1 MLSNKEDRKLQT
13 LAKFPTSTFLDC
25 RVQDVFSSPWLAVA
39 DLDDVADDITVTVR
53 GVTVEDMFLR
63 KRGIKIKRVVMW
75 LRETPKGFIL
85 NTTNAATISK
95 IYGDALSD
103 WEGKAISIYIDPAV
117 DNPNTGKK
125 GPGLRVRQPDPP
137 ETAQAET
144 AQAASM
150 EQVREIDL
158 LGRLLYP
165 GQTDDDITPWA
176 AKREEMIL
184 HFTGEDGVH
193 LTDLSDLQADQLLA
207 GFRSRYDADQ
217 AANAAPPPPIAVTL
231 DLIPP
236 VEEPVPDFM
245 PPVKE

>member
-1 MLSNKEDRKLQT
+1 MQPTPRPS
-13 LAKFPTSTFLDC
+13 AKSTVTPCPIGRARPSRSTST
-25 RVQDVFSSPWLAVA
+25 P
-39 DLDDVADDITVTVR
+39 
-53 GVTVEDMFLR
+53 
-63 KRGIKIKRVVMW
+63 
-75 LRETPKGFIL
+75 
-85 NTTNAATISK
+85 
-95 IYGDALSD
+95 
-103 WEGKAISIYIDPAV
+103 AI

-125 GPGLRVRQPDPP
+125 GPGLRVREPDPP
-137 ETAQAET
+137 ETAQAETAQAET

-245 PPVKE
+245 PPVKESAQNGHREMEVPPF